1 MNIIRMLEAQKELD
15 KANMKKGGLAEYPL
29 DMVQTAYRVELGEL
43 LQEWK
48 QFKFWK
54 LNKGGINRDKMLEE
68 WADCMHFALSLQ
80 IQKRTLELGMDGID
94 RIDRIYERIEE
105 AIYMNDEYR
114 KDLYSEIYEIIEK
127 CFKLNFVLGDT
138 ILLGMALGFTRLE
151 LEQAYWKK
159 NKINWERIEGGY

>member
-1 MNIIRMLEAQKELD
+1 MDIKKMLEAQKELD
-15 KANMKKGGLAEYPL
+15 KANMEKGGLTEYPL

-54 LNKGGINRDKMLEE
+54 LNKGEIDREKMLEE
-68 WADCMHFALSLQ
+68 WADCMHFALSLERYSECNNEAYHDYV
-80 IQKRTLELGMDGID
+80 IKHVEEHVKKYLYEEKDIYIVLKRCFIDLTYALENTIILGLKLGYTLE
-94 RIDRIYERIEE
+94 
-105 AIYMNDEYR
+105 
-114 KDLYSEIYEIIEK
+114 
-127 CFKLNFVLGDT
+127 
-138 ILLGMALGFTRLE
+138 E

>member
-1 MNIIRMLEAQKELD
+1 MNIKKMLEAQKELD
-15 KANMKKGGLAEYPL
+15 KANMEKGGLAEYPL
-29 DMVQTAYRVELGEL
+29 EMVQTAYRVELGEL

-48 QFKFWK
+48 QFKYWK

-80 IQKRTLELGMDGID
+80 IQKRISELGME
-94 RIDRIYERIEE
+94 RIDRIYERIEDG
-105 AIYMNDEYR
+105 ICINDEYR

-151 LEQAYWKK
+151 LEQAYWRK